1 MWIEDRVTIST
12 PEGIDL
18 DVVVAGIGSRFV
30 ARLLDSLIQAG
41 CIVALALVYGAAHAF
56 ENGPAQAFFVLFLFA
71 VLFVYDPLFEV
82 LRNGV
87 TPGKA
92 ATGLRVVMAEGAPV
106 TLTASV
112 VRNVVRIAD
121 FLPAFYGVGIV
132 TMLATRH
139 SQRLGDLAGGT
150 LVVRERLGDAR
161 ERALHQYSA
170 ITVRPDDV
178 AHWDV
183 SAITPQEVAVV
194 RQFLARRL
202 SLSPQVRYQAAVDLA
217 MRLAPR
223 ITGLPPTSHPEYVLE
238 GVVVAKEM
246 RG

>member
-1 MWIEDRVTIST
+1 MGLEDRVTIST

-30 ARLLDSLIQAG
+30 ARLLDSLVQAG
-41 CIVALALVYGAAHAF
+41 CIVALAIVFGATHAF
-56 ENGPAQAFFVLFLFA
+56 DNGPAQAFFVIYLFA
-71 VLFVYDPLFEV
+71 VLLVYDSLFEL
-82 LRNGV
+82 LRNGA

-92 ATGLRVVMAEGAPV
+92 ATGVRVVMAEGRPV
-106 TLTASV
+106 TMTGSV
-112 VRNVVRIAD
+112 VRNVVRIVD
-121 FLPAFYGVGIV
+121 FLPALYGVAIV
-132 TMLATRH
+132 AMLATPH

-150 LVVRERLGDAR
+150 LVVRERHGDAR
-161 ERALHQYSA
+161 ERALHQYAA

-202 SLSPQVRYQAAVDLA
+202 SLAPEVRYRAAVDLA

-246 RG
+246 RA